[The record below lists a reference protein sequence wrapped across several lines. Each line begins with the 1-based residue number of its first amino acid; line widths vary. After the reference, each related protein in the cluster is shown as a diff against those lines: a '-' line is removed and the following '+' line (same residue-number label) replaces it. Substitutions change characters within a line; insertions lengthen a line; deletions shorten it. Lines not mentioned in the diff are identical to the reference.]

1 MAESRKVVFAAIA
14 GNVAIAVTKFIVA
27 GVTGSSA
34 MLSEGI
40 HSAVDTGN
48 GLLLLIGMKRSQRQ
62 SDAEHPF
69 GYGKELYFTS
79 LIVAILIFGFGGGI
93 SVYEGVMHMLNPQ
106 PIEDPKWNYIV
117 LGCAAIFEGI
127 SFSVALRAVWKEKGA
142 RPFWRTLHA
151 SKDPSTFTVLAEDSA
166 ALTGLALAA
175 IGIYCS
181 QRFDMP
187 VFDGAAS
194 VAIGILLAVVAVVLI
209 IESRGLLIG
218 EGISAKTAAA
228 IRKMVTED
236 EAVVRTSPPL
246 SMYFGPDNVLL
257 TLDVEF
263 RPDLP
268 SGAIAPAVRRIEQ
281 AIRAQYP
288 KIQRIYIES
297 RSIAPSAGA
306 PEKEHARAK
315 R

>member
-1 MAESRKVVFAAIA
+1 MAESRKVVYAAIA

-27 GVTGSSA
+27 GLSGSSA

-48 GLLLLIGMKRSQRQ
+48 GVLLLIGMKRSQRPP
-62 SDAEHPF
+62 DAEHPF

-93 SVYEGVMHMLNPQ
+93 SAYEGVIHILNPH
-106 PIEDPKWNYIV
+106 PIEDPTWNYIV

-127 SFSVALRAVWKEKGA
+127 SFSVALRAVWQEKGT

-166 ALTGLALAA
+166 ALIGLALAA

-181 QRFDMP
+181 QRFGMP
-187 VFDGAAS
+187 VLDGAAS

-209 IESRGLLIG
+209 LESRGLLIG
-218 EGISAKTAAA
+218 EGVSVTTAAE

-236 EAVVRTSPPL
+236 DAVVRTSSPL

-257 TLDVEF
+257 ALDVQF

-268 SGAIAPAVRRIEQ
+268 SGAIAAAVRRIEQ
-281 AIRAQYP
+281 AIRARYP

-297 RSIAPSAGA
+297 RSIAPPVAASAQKGG
-306 PEKEHARAK
+306 HDR
-315 R
+315 

>member
-1 MAESRKVVFAAIA
+1 MAESRKVVYAAIA

-27 GVTGSSA
+27 GISGSSA

-48 GLLLLIGMKRSQRQ
+48 GVLLLIGLKRSQRQ
-62 SDAEHPF
+62 PDAEHPF

-93 SVYEGVMHMLNPQ
+93 SAYEGVMHMLNPH
-106 PIEDPKWNYIV
+106 PIADPTWNYIV
-117 LGCAAIFEGI
+117 LGCAAVFEGI
-127 SFSVALRAVWKEKGA
+127 SFSVAFRAVWKEKGA
-142 RPFWRTLHA
+142 RPFWRALHA

-166 ALTGLALAA
+166 ALIGLALAA
-175 IGIYCS
+175 IGIYS
-181 QRFDMP
+181 SEYFGMP
-187 VFDGAAS
+187 VLDGAAS

-218 EGISAKTAAA
+218 EGVSVKTAAE
-228 IRKMVTED
+228 IRKMVTAD
-236 EAVVRTSPPL
+236 DAVVRTSPPL

-257 TLDVEF
+257 ALDVEF

-281 AIRAQYP
+281 AIRARYP
-288 KIQRIYIES
+288 KIQRIYIEAIPL
-297 RSIAPSAGA
+297 RGPAASAG
-306 PEKEHARAK
+306 RAE
-315 R
+315 